1 MMKWIVALA
10 AATLPAQAGL
20 TAGLNDKT
28 WNRGSADCSRNKD
41 PAIEVF
47 QADADTYVLRQNK
60 CVHFEAPFI
69 YVLFGE
75 HTVFVQDT
83 GATAEAAQFPLYY
96 TVQNLIAQRAA
107 RPGAE
112 RLRLLVTHSH
122 SHGDHT
128 AGDPQFRDKPG
139 VTLIEPDADAVREYF
154 KLADWPAGSAT
165 IDLGARQLVVM
176 PTPGHQDESI
186 AVYDARTGWLL
197 TGDTVYPGLLY
208 IKDWQTYR
216 SSIRRLTQFAKTRPV
231 SAIMGT
237 HIEMS
242 RTPGKVYPRGSTFQP
257 DETSLELAVE
267 DLVGLE
273 QSLQRAGDEPREIT
287 LAKFVVTQIGTVQRV
302 LGTILKWIGVR

>member
-1 MMKWIVALA
+1 MKRIVVLAL
-10 AATLPAQAGL
+10 ATLPAQLGLAAGL
-20 TAGLNDKT
+20 SDKT
-28 WNRGSADCSRNKD
+28 WNRGSADCSRNQD

-83 GATAEAAQFPLYY
+83 GATADAAQFPLYD
-96 TVQNLIAQRAA
+96 TVQNLIAQRTA

-128 AGDPQFRDKPG
+128 AGDPQFRGRPG
-139 VTLIEPDADAVREYF
+139 VTLIEPNADAVSEYF

-165 IDLGARQLVVM
+165 VDLGARQLVVV
-176 PTPGHQDESI
+176 PVPGHQDESI

-197 TGDTVYPGLLY
+197 TGDTVYPGMLY
-208 IKDWQTYR
+208 IKDWDTYR
-216 SSIRRLTQFAKTRPV
+216 SSIHRLVEFAKTRPICAV
-231 SAIMGT
+231 MGT

-242 RTPGKVYPRGSTFQP
+242 RTPGEVYPRGSTFQP
-257 DETSLELAVE
+257 DETALALTVE
-267 DLVGLE
+267 DLFGLDR
-273 QSLQRAGDEPREIT
+273 SLQRAGEKPQEIT
-287 LAKFVVTQIGTVQRV
+287 LTKFVVTPIGTFQRV
-302 LGTILKWIGVR
+302 LGTVLKWIGVR